1 MAERLVNVD
10 RETPLLLPVD
20 LRDWVPENDLVHFVI
35 NAVETMNLTA
45 LLVNR
50 RGTGDEQYPPRM
62 MLALL
67 IYCYA
72 SGVFGSRRIERAT
85 YRDLAVRYLTG
96 DTHPDHDTICAFRR
110 ANGEVI
116 IEAFVEVLKLAR
128 EMKLLRVGTIS
139 VDGTHIK
146 ANASKHKSVRYD
158 RAGELEQ
165 MLRRDIAELMQKA
178 ERSDVEPSGDEQSLP
193 EEIGR
198 RERLLEKMREARQ
211 QLEERA
217 RSKDGGRHGPPGSSG
232 GTAPGGSGGESS
244 KGTPEPSQQI
254 NLTDPDSALM
264 RKSKHDS
271 YAQAYNAQAVVD
283 ADGSQLVVAIDVLQT
298 PADSNQLEAAVHS
311 VPSEVGQVQRALAD
325 GGYVNAEHFDS
336 LESEHVEVYVAVSGE
351 DPNKR
356 KYDYRPARE
365 RPRKKVSDPRLV
377 AMRDKVAS
385 AEGKEIYARRAATVE
400 PVFGIIK
407 GAMGFRQFLLRGI
420 EKVRLEWR
428 LVCLAYDF
436 KRLWRLAQG

>member
-10 RETPLLLPVD
+10 RDTPMLLPVD
-20 LRDWVPENDLVHFVI
+20 LRDWVPQNDLVHFVV
-35 NAVETMNLTA
+35 NAVETMNLTT
-45 LLVNR
+45 LSVNR

-110 ANGEVI
+110 TNGEVI
-116 IEAFVEVLKLAR
+116 KEAFLEVLKLAR

-165 MLRRDIAELMQKA
+165 KLRTDIAELMQKA
-178 ERSDVEPSGDEQSLP
+178 ERSDNEASGEEQSLP
-193 EEIGR
+193 EEISR
-198 RERLLEKMREARQ
+198 RERLLEKMREARR

-217 RSKDGGRHGPPGSSG
+217 RNKDDKRPGTPESLGG
-232 GTAPGGSGGESS
+232 AADGSGGELP
-244 KGTPEPSQQI
+244 KETPEPSQQI

-264 RKSKHDS
+264 RKSKHDG
-271 YAQAYNAQAVVD
+271 YEQAYNAQAAVD
-283 ADGSQLVVAIDVLQT
+283 ADGSQLIVAIDVLQT
-298 PADSNQLEAAVHS
+298 PADSNQLQAAVHG
-311 VPSEVGQVQRALAD
+311 VAAEVGTVQRVLAD
-325 GGYVNAEHFDS
+325 GGYVNVKDFDG
-336 LESEHVEVYVAVSGE
+336 LEKEHVEVYVAVTGE

-356 KYDYRPARE
+356 TYDYRPVRE
-365 RPRKKVSDPRLV
+365 RPRKKVTDPRLV

-385 AEGKEIYARRAATVE
+385 AEGKKIYARRAATVE
-400 PVFGIIK
+400 PAFGIIK
-407 GAMGFRQFLLRGI
+407 GAMGFRQFLLRGL
-420 EKVRLEWR
+420 ERVKLEWG

-436 KRLWRLAQG
+436 KRLWGLAEG

>member
-1 MAERLVNVD
+1 MSERLVNVD
-10 RETPLLLPVD
+10 REPPLLLPVD
-20 LRDWVPENDLVHFVI
+20 LRDWVPGDDLVHFVV

-45 LLVNR
+45 LSVNR

-72 SGVFGSRRIERAT
+72 NGIFGSRRIERAT
-85 YRDLAVRYLTG
+85 FRDLAVRYLTG

-116 IEAFVEVLKLAR
+116 KEAFVEVLKLAR

-146 ANASKHKSVRYD
+146 ANASKHKSLRYD

-165 MLRRDIAELMQKA
+165 KLRKDIAELMQKA
-178 ERSDVEPSGDEQSLP
+178 ERSDNEPAADEQSLP
-193 EEIGR
+193 QEIAR
-198 RERLLEKMREARQ
+198 RERLLERMCEARQ

-217 RSKDGGRHGPPGSSG
+217 RSKDGGGSDSTGSSG
-232 GTAPGGSGGESS
+232 GTAAGGSGGDSS

-254 NLTDPDSALM
+254 NLTDADSALM
-264 RKSKHDS
+264 RKSHHDS
-271 YAQAYNAQAVVD
+271 YEQAYNAQAVVD
-283 ADGSQLVVAIDVLQT
+283 ADGSQLIVTTDVLQT
-298 PADSNQLEAAVHS
+298 SADSNHLAAAVHG
-311 VPSEVGQVQRALAD
+311 VPSEVGEVKRALAD
-325 GGYVNAEHFDS
+325 GGYLNVDDFDG
-336 LESEHVEVYVAVSGE
+336 LEKEHVEVYVAVTGE
-351 DPNKR
+351 DPNR
-356 KYDYRPARE
+356 RAYDYRPERQ
-365 RPRKKVSDPRLV
+365 RPRKKVTDPRLV

-385 AEGKEIYARRAATVE
+385 AEGKRIYAQRARTVE

-407 GAMGFRQFLLRGI
+407 EAMGFRQFLLRGI
-420 EKVRLEWR
+420 EKVKLEWG

-436 KRLWRLAQG
+436 KRLWRLAEG

>member
-1 MAERLVNVD
+1 LVNVD

-20 LRDWVPENDLVHFVI
+20 LRDWVPENDLVHFVV
-35 NAVETMNLTA
+35 NAVETMNLTT
-45 LLVNR
+45 LSVNR

-67 IYCYA
+67 IYCYT

-96 DTHPDHDTICAFRR
+96 DTHPDHDTICTFRR

-116 IEAFVEVLKLAR
+116 KEAFLEVLKLAR

-139 VDGTHIK
+139 VDGTHMK

-165 MLRRDIAELMQKA
+165 MLRKDIAELMEKA
-178 ERSDVEPSGDEQSLP
+178 ERSDNEATGEEQSLP

-198 RERLLEKMREARQ
+198 RERLLEKMREARRR
-211 QLEERA
+211 LEERA
-217 RSKDGGRHGPPGSSG
+217 RNKDGKRPGPPESPG
-232 GTAPGGSGGESS
+232 GAAVGSGGELP

-264 RKSKHDS
+264 RKSRHDS
-271 YAQAYNAQAVVD
+271 YEQAYNAQAVVD
-283 ADGSQLVVAIDVLQT
+283 ADGSQLIVATDVLQT
-298 PADSNQLEAAVHS
+298 PADSNQLQAAVHG
-311 VPSEVGQVQRALAD
+311 VAATVGTVQRVLAD
-325 GGYVNAEHFDS
+325 GGYVNVDDFDG
-336 LESEHVEVYVAVSGE
+336 LEKEHVEVYVAVTGE

-356 KYDYRPARE
+356 TYDYRPARE
-365 RPRKKVSDPRLV
+365 RPRKKVTDPRLV

-400 PVFGIIK
+400 PAFGIIK
-407 GAMGFRQFLLRGI
+407 GAMGFRQFLLRGVERVKI
-420 EKVRLEWR
+420 EWG

-436 KRLWRLAQG
+436 KRLWRLAEG